1 MIRIFSRRSQ
11 STRGPQGK
19 RAASLEPAEVGS
31 TESLLSLDR
40 SLEASPQ
47 LDPFQKLAS
56 WATQNGS
63 PVIRWSASQMPLSIS
78 IQPFPEEAC
87 PLKSRPLFHQ
97 GTQLNAILKS
107 VLDEWHR
114 ASLGQIQFRPVQNTS
129 EKPHIVIDWSQEPVQ
144 GRVFEVGHTR
154 RTLKPA
160 LPEGF
165 KAGRSTQYIDSVQIT
180 LLIHPVIDDYLSLNQ
195 QCHRLRTTLLHEI
208 GHALGLEHSSN
219 PVAVMHHRG
228 WQNPTLSLHDAQA
241 IQAVYRPECKSGLY
255 I

>member
-1 MIRIFSRRSQ
+1 VIRIFSRRSQ
-11 STRGPQGK
+11 SARGPQGQ
-19 RAASLEPAEVGS
+19 RSVAQESAEVTAAG
-31 TESLLSLDR
+31 SLLSIDKSLD
-40 SLEASPQ
+40 ASPQ

-56 WATQNGS
+56 WATQNGA
-63 PVIRWSASQMPLSIS
+63 PVIRWSATEMPLSIS

-87 PLKSRPLFHQ
+87 PLKSKPLFHQ
-97 GTQLNAILKS
+97 GAQLNAILKS

-114 ASLGQIQFRPVQNTS
+114 ASLGQIQFRPLQNTTD
-129 EKPHIVIDWSQEPVQ
+129 KPQIVIEWSQEPVK

-154 RTLKPA
+154 RILKPA

-165 KAGRSTQYIDSVQIT
+165 KAGRSTQYIESVQIT
-180 LLIHPVIDDYLSLNQ
+180 LLTHPVIDDYLTLNQ

-208 GHALGLEHSSN
+208 GHALGLEHSPN

-241 IQAVYRPECKSGLY
+241 LQAIYRPEAKSGLY